1 MSEILSTPLEDGF
14 DLLLV
19 RSKNEHIYASSTYI
33 NANGDI
39 TKLIVHSAQSLAGN
53 KLKGFDKNEYGNYQ
67 VIFIM
72 ILSPNFLMV
81 ININWI
87 ERYVIAGKII
97 WWCRVVWILVFESF
111 VASFASKAEKPRSN
125 KESIE
130 KSVSRVTVS
139 SLTYSAVLSVQDLH
153 SDNYLDKYHRFW

>member
-1 MSEILSTPLEDGF
+1 MLDKLSEILSTPLEDGF

-53 KLKGFDKNEYGNYQ
+53 KLKGFDKNEYDNYQ

-72 ILSPNFLMV
+72 MLSPNFLMV
-81 ININWI
+81 ININ
-87 ERYVIAGKII
+87 
-97 WWCRVVWILVFESF
+97 
-111 VASFASKAEKPRSN
+111 
-125 KESIE
+125 
-130 KSVSRVTVS
+130 
-139 SLTYSAVLSVQDLH
+139 
-153 SDNYLDKYHRFW
+153 